1 MEQETGGRQIKYL
14 NKKQKQGG
22 RNMFQN
28 WIQMYI
34 AVHMVTRS
42 STATQAI
49 LSKIGGKGTRNNQRR
64 KKT

>member
-1 MEQETGGRQIKYL
+1 
-14 NKKQKQGG
+14 
-22 RNMFQN
+22 MFQN

-34 AVHMVTRS
+34 AGHMGTGS

-64 KKT
+64 KKHERDPIKLYLEAR